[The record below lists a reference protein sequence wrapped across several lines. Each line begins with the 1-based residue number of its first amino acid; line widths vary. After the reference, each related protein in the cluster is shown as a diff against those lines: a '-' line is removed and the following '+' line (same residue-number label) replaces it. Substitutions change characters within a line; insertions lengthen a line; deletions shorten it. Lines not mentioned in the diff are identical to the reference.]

1 MYISKVLPRRSVVKD
16 DRREE
21 REELADVVRGRGTRV
36 HWLALRKRGGG
47 GGEEESREKR
57 RRQGEV
63 MRKKRG
69 WSKGGSIFALCTT
82 DPYGS

>member
-47 GGEEESREKR
+47 GGEQREEKET
-57 RRQGEV
+57 G
-63 MRKKRG
+63 
-69 WSKGGSIFALCTT
+69 
-82 DPYGS
+82 

>member
-36 HWLALRKRGGG
+36 HWLALKKREGG
-47 GGEEESREKR
+47 GGEGEQREGSRVK
-57 RRQGEV
+57 
-63 MRKKRG
+63 
-69 WSKGGSIFALCTT
+69 
-82 DPYGS
+82 

>member
-36 HWLALRKRGGG
+36 HWLALRKQGRRAERREGG
-47 GGEEESREKR
+47 RVK
-57 RRQGEV
+57 
-63 MRKKRG
+63 
-69 WSKGGSIFALCTT
+69 
-82 DPYGS
+82 

>member
-16 DRREE
+16 NRREE

-47 GGEEESREKR
+47 GR
-57 RRQGEV
+57 RAER
-63 MRKKRG
+63 RG
-69 WSKGGSIFALCTT
+69 GDRVK
-82 DPYGS
+82 

>member
-16 DRREE
+16 DRRQE
-21 REELADVVRGRGTRV
+21 REELADIVRGRGTRV

-47 GGEEESREKR
+47 GEESREKR

-82 DPYGS
+82 DPYGN